1 MWFSEV
7 KVDQFYELNSIKLA
21 ADNSKKERKRLDGLQ
36 TSLGEFLPT
45 DGCMI
50 AEQIDPYLSIHGI
63 AKEPNKFLERSWFD
77 LPESCDYSG
86 LILQLSTSK
95 YLSTT

>member
-36 TSLGEFLPT
+36 TSLGTYAFLSL
-45 DGCMI
+45 CLKCSNSH
-50 AEQIDPYLSIHGI
+50 LSVGI
-63 AKEPNKFLERSWFD
+63 
-77 LPESCDYSG
+77 
-86 LILQLSTSK
+86 
-95 YLSTT
+95 